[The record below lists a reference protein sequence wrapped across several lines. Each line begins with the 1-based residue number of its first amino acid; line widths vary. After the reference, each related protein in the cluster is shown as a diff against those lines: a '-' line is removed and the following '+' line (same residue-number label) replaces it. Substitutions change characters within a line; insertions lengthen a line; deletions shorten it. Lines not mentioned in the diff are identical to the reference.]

1 MNITKKKKLQELPGE
16 EIESITIDKVPTG
29 VSNALFIKIYQKSQ
43 METGGLAY
51 KLKFKVHAKVMIT
64 ANIDVEDKICNG
76 QIGMIEH
83 IKYDDIG
90 RIKKI
95 YLKMEDTNIGIKM
108 MNSDNYGRLHSLVPI
123 EMIEKE
129 FQINK
134 NRASS
139 PSIKRLQFPLVLSWA
154 YTVHKV
160 QGKTFQ
166 EIVFS
171 FNLMKQKRFNSG
183 QVYVGISR
191 VTTLSGLYLT
201 GLLNK
206 NSIKHDQ
213 RATDEY
219 RRMRLN
225 SSLNLNE
232 TSIPTLYIILLT
244 FASLMCGLLQST

>member
-1 MNITKKKKLQELPGE
+1 
-16 EIESITIDKVPTG
+16 
-29 VSNALFIKIYQKSQ
+29 
-43 METGGLAY
+43 
-51 KLKFKVHAKVMIT
+51 
-64 ANIDVEDKICNG
+64 
-76 QIGMIEH
+76 MIE
-83 IKYDDIG
+83 
-90 RIKKI
+90 
-95 YLKMEDTNIGIKM
+95 E
-108 MNSDNYGRLHSLVPI
+108 
-123 EMIEKE
+123 E

-225 SSLNLNE
+225 WSLNLNE